1 MKNEIKTFLYDIKK
15 SIDSIE
21 NYLGDKRDF
30 KVYQNN
36 KMLRRA
42 IERDSNLTDWF
53 ILWNPKAYNAVFD
66 PEKWVSRDKTRFV
79 RSI

>member
-15 SIDSIE
+15 SIDPIE

-42 IERDSNLTDWF
+42 IERDSKLN
-53 ILWNPKAYNAVFD
+53 
-66 PEKWVSRDKTRFV
+66 
-79 RSI
+79 